1 MGQKNTAAISADTL
15 NALVQQFPILQQ
27 EIYGKRLVYL
37 DNAATTQKPQC
48 VIDALNHYYTTDNA
62 NVHRGVHALSE
73 RATLA
78 YEASRKKVQQFINA
92 SSIKEVIFVRGTTEA
107 INLVA
112 QSYLRPLLNRGDEI
126 VLSELEHHSNIV
138 PWKLVCEQTGAVLK
152 IIPIHENGEL
162 NIERYLQLLS
172 KKTKLVAVGHASIA
186 IGTINPIKSI
196 IDAAHQVGA
205 KVLIDGAQASPHIP
219 IDVKALGCDFYA
231 LSSHKMYGPTGIGI
245 LYGKCELLEAMPPY
259 QGGGEMIASVSFD
272 EITYHHL
279 PHKFEA
285 GTPNIASAI
294 GMHAAINFIEQ
305 VGFAALHQHEQF
317 LLQQA
322 THKLAA
328 IPGLKIIGTAAS
340 KVPVISFTLETIHP
354 HDIGTVVDRQG
365 VAIRVGHHCAMPLMA
380 RLCLPATARASFA
393 VYNTEADIEA
403 LVEALY
409 FVKRLFK

>member
-162 NIERYLQLLS
+162 NIERYLQLFS
-172 KKTKLVAVGHASIA
+172 
-186 IGTINPIKSI
+186 
-196 IDAAHQVGA
+196 
-205 KVLIDGAQASPHIP
+205 
-219 IDVKALGCDFYA
+219 
-231 LSSHKMYGPTGIGI
+231 
-245 LYGKCELLEAMPPY
+245 
-259 QGGGEMIASVSFD
+259 
-272 EITYHHL
+272 
-279 PHKFEA
+279 
-285 GTPNIASAI
+285 
-294 GMHAAINFIEQ
+294 
-305 VGFAALHQHEQF
+305 
-317 LLQQA
+317 
-322 THKLAA
+322 
-328 IPGLKIIGTAAS
+328 
-340 KVPVISFTLETIHP
+340 
-354 HDIGTVVDRQG
+354 
-365 VAIRVGHHCAMPLMA
+365 
-380 RLCLPATARASFA
+380 
-393 VYNTEADIEA
+393 
-403 LVEALY
+403 
-409 FVKRLFK
+409 